1 MRVHPFNYDQLW
13 VSLKTGHPQVLEAAA
28 VQGIHGNI
36 LGAQGRTQGL
46 AAQAAQA
53 GPKARLQLLT
63 AVEEGIW
70 HQLLKTIAKSGKKY
84 RKMTNTVWYCM
95 TLYDTVSGTKWKEG
109 GKVKI

>member
-1 MRVHPFNYDQLW
+1 MLVHPFNYDQLW
-13 VSLKTGHPQVLEAAA
+13 VSLKTGHPQILEAAA
-28 VQGIHGNI
+28 VRQGIHGNI
-36 LGAQGRTQGL
+36 LGTAQGRTQGL

-84 RKMTNTVWYCM
+84 RKMTNTV
-95 TLYDTVSGTKWKEG
+95 
-109 GKVKI
+109 